1 MEIATDD
8 TLLEG
13 LNPAQRDAVLHVD
26 GALLVL
32 AGAGSGKTRVLT
44 TRLARLIDHHGVD
57 PSRILAVTFTNK
69 AAGEMKARIGRL
81 LGRAPVGM
89 WVGTF
94 HAIGARMLRAAPH
107 LVGRTPSFTIYDQDD
122 AQAVVKRIME
132 RHRINPKNFTP
143 RGVHAAI
150 SDAKNSLVYPQEYAN
165 FAMDPFSRA
174 ISMVYNDYPDEL
186 RKANAA
192 DFDDLL
198 LLPVQML
205 AAHPAELEKYRRR
218 FKYILVDEYQDTN
231 RAQYQLVKHL
241 SGGHGNLCVVGDD
254 DQSIYGWRGA
264 DIRNILD
271 FKKDFPDAHVVRLE
285 ENYRSTPEVLDLA
298 NVVIS
303 ANTGRMGKT
312 LRPTRGSGERV
323 TAVRCLDER
332 DEADFVVEELTT
344 RRAQSAGTLRDYAIV
359 YRTNSQSRALEEAMR
374 KRAVAYRLVGSVRF
388 YDRREVRDLM
398 SYLKL
403 IANPADDEAF
413 RRAVAVPKRGLGDT
427 SIEQLSVAAR
437 EAGVSMLAA
446 SARSDLLSAMRPAA
460 RGALAEFATLIG
472 AFAVSAREAAVDEL
486 LRDVVQGIRYDEY
499 LRGEG
504 PDGADRIENV
514 KELITGAAEQVAD
527 EEGEVGLT
535 PLDHF
540 LQKAMLVAEL
550 DKLGP
555 DADAVTMMTLH
566 NAKGLEFPVVFITG
580 LEDGLFPLAK
590 AFDDPALL
598 EEERR
603 LFYVG
608 ITRAERK
615 LYLTHAEE
623 RRRNGEFMASKASS
637 FLQAIPEAMLEQRKT
652 IKVRSSGRS
661 FMQSLGG
668 GSQWGNSRAR
678 GVDHPAREPWQDA
691 DSAFPPSASQ
701 RRPGTPVTRVAAFD
715 ESEMSQDAAIIAI
728 GSRVK
733 HRKFG
738 SGIIAELAGV
748 GRDLKAKID
757 FDDDSIGRK
766 TLVVAQANLER
777 DIE

>member
-1 MEIATDD
+1 M
-8 TLLEG
+8 
-13 LNPAQRDAVLHVD
+13 
-26 GALLVL
+26 
-32 AGAGSGKTRVLT
+32 
-44 TRLARLIDHHGVD
+44 
-57 PSRILAVTFTNK
+57 
-69 AAGEMKARIGRL
+69 
-81 LGRAPVGM
+81 
-89 WVGTF
+89 
-94 HAIGARMLRAAPH
+94 
-107 LVGRTPSFTIYDQDD
+107 
-122 AQAVVKRIME
+122 
-132 RHRINPKNFTP
+132 
-143 RGVHAAI
+143 
-150 SDAKNSLVYPQEYAN
+150 
-165 FAMDPFSRA
+165 
-174 ISMVYNDYPDEL
+174 
-186 RKANAA
+186 
-192 DFDDLL
+192 
-198 LLPVQML
+198 
-205 AAHPAELEKYRRR
+205 
-218 FKYILVDEYQDTN
+218 
-231 RAQYQLVKHL
+231 
-241 SGGHGNLCVVGDD
+241 
-254 DQSIYGWRGA
+254 
-264 DIRNILD
+264 
-271 FKKDFPDAHVVRLE
+271 RLE

-312 LRPTRGSGERV
+312 LRATRASGERV

-344 RRAQSAGTLRDYAIV
+344 RRSQTAGHTLRDFAIV
-359 YRTNSQSRALEEAMR
+359 YRTNAQSRALEEALR
-374 KRAVAYRLVGSVRF
+374 KRAVAYRLVGTVRF
-388 YDRREVRDLM
+388 YDRREIRDLM

-427 SIEQLSVAAR
+427 TIESLSVAAR
-437 EAGVSMLAA
+437 DAGVPMLAA
-446 SARSDLLSAMRPAA
+446 AARPELLSTIRPAA
-460 RGALAEFATLIG
+460 RTALAEFAQLI
-472 AFAVSAREAAVDEL
+472 AKFAESAKEAAVDEL
-486 LRDVVQGIRYDEY
+486 LREVVDGIRYDEY
-499 LRGEG
+499 LKAEG
-504 PDGADRIENV
+504 PEGADRIENV
-514 KELITGAAEQVAD
+514 RELITGAAEQVAD

-590 AFDDPALL
+590 AYDDPAML

-615 LYLTHAEE
+615 LFLTHAEE
-623 RRRNGEFMASKASS
+623 RRRNGEFMPSKASS
-637 FLQAIPEAMLEQRKT
+637 FLQAIPEEMLEQRKT

-661 FMQSLGG
+661 FMHSLGG

-678 GVDHPAREPWQDA
+678 GVDHPAREQWLDKE
-691 DSAFPPSASQ
+691 SAFPPSASQ
-701 RRPGTPVTRVAAFD
+701 RRPGTPVTRVAEFEEA
-715 ESEMSQDAAIIAI
+715 EESQDAAIIAV

-738 SGIIAELAGV
+738 SGVIAELAGA

-757 FDDDSIGRK
+757 FDDETIGRK

-777 DIE
+777 DID